1 MAYITA
7 EDVNHIRVALK
18 KEFPQYKFSVTR
30 DHHLGVNINFMEGPR
45 FAEFESFDRY
55 THETTIE
62 NLDGHHQINHFH
74 LENFYGE
81 ENAKILG
88 KVSEIAH
95 TAPGLAGGKVRNT
108 TTTMIFRVTILMLL
122 TMCQLVLVSG
132 TKIIKL
138 RRLRN
143 VVN

>member
-30 DHHLGVNINFMEGPR
+30 DHWLGVNINFMKGPR
-45 FAEFESFDRY
+45 FAEFESMDRY
-55 THETTIE
+55 TGVWSME
-62 NLDGHHQINHFH
+62 NLDGYHQINHFH

-95 TAPGLAGGKVRNT
+95 TAPGLAGGKEYYNNNDIQSDYFDVAYY
-108 TTTMIFRVTILMLL
+108 
-122 TMCQLVLVSG
+122 VSIG
-132 TKIIKL
+132 VGKWNKQYEIKEAA
-138 RRLRN
+138 
-143 VVN
+143 

>member
-1 MAYITA
+1 MAYISA
-7 EDVNHIRVALK
+7 EDVKHIRVALN

-30 DHHLGVNINFMEGPR
+30 DHHLGVNVNFMKGPR

-81 ENAKILG
+81 DNAKILG

-95 TAPGLAGGKVRNT
+95 TAPGLAGGKEYYNNNDIQSDYFDVAYY
-108 TTTMIFRVTILMLL
+108 
-122 TMCQLVLVSG
+122 VSIG
-132 TKIIKL
+132 IGKWNKDYEIKEAA
-138 RRLRN
+138 
-143 VVN
+143 